1 MSNVSR
7 QTAAACDLIA
17 RLVEPTPGTK
27 ITRTRGTFDDPF
39 GQQVFAGCRVLVA
52 GSFTT
57 LADHPSPDTVLENAL
72 PAEGWTQEPHWEADG
87 PDGTDFAFRRGNTV
101 CIVVG
106 RWEGGVFEEND
117 PPPSDRYDVNVG
129 CIDRVEPLGAAPVND
144 SDAVE
149 QR

>member
-1 MSNVSR
+1 MPNVSQ

-57 LADHPSPDTVLENAL
+57 LADHPSPDTVLANAL

-87 PDGTDFAFRRGNTV
+87 PDGTDFAFRRGNSV

-117 PPPSDRYDVNVG
+117 PAPSDRYDVNVG
-129 CIDRVEPLGAAPVND
+129 CIDRAKPLGAAPVND
-144 SDAVE
+144 SDAAE